1 MDVLFN
7 GAGYVHS
14 GTVLDCTEGDWDMAF
29 ALNVRSQFRT
39 IKAFVPGMLS
49 KGCGS
54 IINVASVAGSIKGAE
69 PLIMARPSRSSPRWV
84 PHFLVGT
91 ETPGGPIVDIVS
103 FKPSSPVD
111 VPWWRVWQ
119 RVAFR
124 GTVREGDVPS
134 SH

>member
-1 MDVLFN
+1 MRSVWSNCFFY
-7 GAGYVHS
+7 AWWEWHCRVHA
-14 GTVLDCTEGDWDMAF
+14 W
-29 ALNVRSQFRT
+29 R
-39 IKAFVPGMLS
+39 K
-49 KGCGS
+49 
-54 IINVASVAGSIKGAE
+54 AGSIKGAE